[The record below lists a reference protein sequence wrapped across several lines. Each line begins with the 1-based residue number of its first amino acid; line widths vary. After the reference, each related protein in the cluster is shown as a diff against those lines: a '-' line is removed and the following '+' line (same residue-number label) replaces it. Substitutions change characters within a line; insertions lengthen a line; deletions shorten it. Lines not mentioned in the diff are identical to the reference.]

1 MRRTRKSPFE
11 IVLDIDATDFA
22 LHGTQEQRF
31 DHGDYRESCSLPVLM
46 CVDRHPVLVRLRT
59 AAKDAAFGIREELSG
74 VIAVDPRQVA
84 DDAHHR
90 AHRLRFLPRRH
101 HDGHRA

>member
-1 MRRTRKSPFE
+1 
-11 IVLDIDATDFA
+11 
-22 LHGTQEQRF
+22 
-31 DHGDYRESCSLPVLM
+31 M

-59 AAKDAAFGIREELSG
+59 AAKDAAFGIREELEG

-90 AHRLRFLPRRH
+90 AHRLGFLPRRH